1 MSNKKDRSQIF
12 FYLRLA
18 VGIFLLLIL
27 LKIIDFRQM
36 GLIFVSAQPYFIVMG
51 LLAIILNFLLKTYRW
66 ASIVWI
72 RAPDLSFRD
81 LMRFNFISLFF
92 AIFLPGSVLPDIVR
106 IYQVSKQTSKL
117 KSAISSI
124 VLDRIIGN
132 LSTAIITVVALIALE
147 QTGLVQIGSSVSCG
161 IFGFLILSLGVPL
174 ALQNSTLIA
183 GMRRLSSR
191 FGGIKLFARVRDT
204 YDDLLLYQNEYWLIL
219 KALSISFLNLLIAVF
234 EFYLIALAFSAEPSI
249 GYYLI
254 FVPLAIFLAMLPVS
268 LGGVGIL
275 EVTMVFFFSKVGMS
289 AEICLGI
296 VLVRRALLL
305 LFALPGGM
313 FYILEGFPAKKL
325 SV

>member
-1 MSNKKDRSQIF
+1 
-12 FYLRLA
+12 
-18 VGIFLLLIL
+18 
-27 LKIIDFRQM
+27 M
-36 GLIFVSAQPYFIVMG
+36 GLILGSAQPYFIVMG

-66 ASIVWI
+66 ASIVWM
-72 RAPDLSFRD
+72 RVPDISFRD

-132 LSTAIITVVALIALE
+132 FSTAIITVVALIALE
-147 QTGLVQIGSSVSCG
+147 QTGIVQIGSSFSYG
-161 IFGFLILSLGVPL
+161 IFGFLLLSLGAPL

-191 FGGIKLFARVRDT
+191 FGGIKLFARIWDA
-204 YDDLLLYQNEYWLIL
+204 YEDFLLYQNEYWLML
-219 KALSISFLNLLIAVF
+219 KALAISFLNLLIAVF
-234 EFYLIALAFSAEPSI
+234 EFYLIAIAFSAEPSI

-254 FVPLAIFLAMLPVS
+254 FVPLAIFLAMLPIS
-268 LGGVGIL
+268 LGGVGVL

-289 AEICLGI
+289 AEMCLGI